1 MSRTRRTALRL
12 WAILPAVLPLL
23 LSCKGE
29 IRSPAATVEGVEP
42 AVVCAVQKTTAITV
56 RGTNFTPLPTRA
68 LTDTPALELPQ
79 LFLAQRTQYDGTA
92 GAAPELRLYD
102 DPAMSHTSW
111 QSATQMGFDV
121 YPGMVLSDYDLGSL
135 GADLPTGLYD
145 VIVQN
150 PDGVRAIRESA
161 LTVVPPPKL
170 TAVTP
175 NPACNEQAEA
185 SFTVTGSNFILLDG
199 QRPTVTFT
207 AVDGNSQAITATT
220 TASASCMTVP
230 APTGVMVMACSE
242 LTVTVPQAALPVTSY
257 KVVVTNPGSA
267 SCVTQEDVR
276 TAIIPAPVITS
287 ATMLAVCS
295 VADTTLQLTGQNFLR
310 INKPS
315 VLTPTVNVNG
325 KQFPTTLDSCMPI
338 TDAPDAEL
346 CTTVNFTIPSGAIAA
361 SGSFPATITNP
372 GQDACS
378 TTMMLTID
386 VVGVPTITNAAPKI
400 ICSGGGNITITGT
413 NLYSGGSALIQNIG
427 SSAYSA
433 TNGTTS
439 IATFSGPLP
448 VGGPYALT
456 VRNQLGCEATLPAAM
471 GITVSPGP
479 AILFVDPPAIPN
491 VTTIQATVYATG
503 VSPPIKTI
511 SIAPTGTANFTS
523 LTLTVNA
530 AFPNRGVVTIP
541 AGLAAG
547 RYDMR
552 LDDQSTCSAFL
563 PQALRVVSTATLTV
577 TSVTPGF
584 GSAAVDTGVVITGTG
599 GTGFV
604 STPRAYLSA
613 SNGTGQALALAAVTF
628 QSATSLSAVVRA
640 GLPPGQYDLIVVNP
654 DGSYGIRR
662 MAYTVTAATS
672 PPPIITS
679 IAPSSFVTGS
689 ATAST
694 ISGSGFRA
702 GATLTVSCQDAAGA
716 AVAGG
721 AGTVTAVTATAISAS
736 ITGTGILC
744 IVRVTNQDG
753 TYFDYSAIGVTNAS
767 LNLTGFK
774 SGTNLTTGRRA
785 LGAAAGRPT
794 PVARF
799 VYAIGGDSGAD
810 NQPTATVEA
819 APTALNGDLGAWF
832 RMPTSLPKALSFQ
845 GIGLIGRFIYAVG
858 GFDGAAAV
866 KDVYRSEI
874 LNPLAAPQVTDAD
887 VRYSAVTG
895 LGAGIYTYRVAA
907 VLSAADPNNP
917 NGETLASDFFP
928 IQLPAAG
935 QGAGKLQV
943 ILFWSTVPNAASYRI
958 YRSPKAND
966 AAGKELLVGS
976 VLATATPLR
985 FIDDGTVTPAG
996 AAALPLGSTGT
1007 WRQIVSLNTSRVAPG
1022 VGVAQDPTD
1031 ATKWYVYAAGGNS
1044 GTVAAPTALNS
1055 VEFLPIT
1062 VMNNGTTQNFT
1073 TWTAATSTLS
1083 KARWSL
1089 AALPATGANNSVVM
1103 SAVDTY
1109 LYAAGG
1115 STSSLTNLDGIIEVA
1130 KVQAGGQ
1137 LAAFADARTAGTGIK
1152 RPGYGGAL
1160 VNNQVM
1166 AFGGFQAGSAQT
1178 NSDTGTMS
1186 SATTVGAFN
1195 ALGNGTLKFPRA
1207 LQGTA
1212 IESAF
1217 VYQLGGANAGVN
1229 TSQNT
1234 TEQTI
1239 W

>member
-12 WAILPAVLPLL
+12 WAVLPAVLPLL

-29 IRSPAATVEGVEP
+29 IRSPAATVEGVAP

-56 RGTNFTPLPTRA
+56 TGTQFTPLPTRA
-68 LTDTPALELPQ
+68 LTDSPALELPQ
-79 LFLAQRTQYDGTA
+79 IFLALRTQYDGTA
-92 GAAPELRLYD
+92 GSAPELRLYD
-102 DPAMSHTSW
+102 DPAMSHVSW
-111 QSATQMGFDV
+111 QSSAQMSFDV

-150 PDGVRAIRESA
+150 PDGVRATRESA

-170 TAVTP
+170 AAVTP
-175 NPACNEQAEA
+175 NPACNEQAES
-185 SFTVTGSNFILLDG
+185 SFTLTGTNFIVLDG

-207 AVDGNSQAITATT
+207 AADGSGQPVTATT
-220 TASASCMTVP
+220 TASASCAAVP
-230 APTGVMVMACSE
+230 SPTGVMVMACTE

-257 KVVVTNPGSA
+257 KVAVTNPGSA
-267 SCVTQEDVR
+267 NCVTQEDVR
-276 TAIIPAPVITS
+276 TAIIPAPVVTS
-287 ATMLAVCS
+287 ATTLAVCS
-295 VADTTLQLTGQNFLR
+295 IADTTLQLVGQNFLR

-315 VLTPTVNVNG
+315 ALNPTVSVNG
-325 KQFPTTLDSCMPI
+325 KQFPTTLDNCMPI
-338 TDAPDAEL
+338 VDAPDAEL

-378 TTMMLTID
+378 TSMMITID

-400 ICSGGGNITITGT
+400 ICSGGGDITITGT
-413 NLYSGGSALIQNIG
+413 NLYSGGTALIQGIAA
-427 SSAYSA
+427 SRYSA
-433 TNGTTS
+433 TNSTS
-439 IATFSGPLP
+439 AVATFSGPLP
-448 VGGPYALT
+448 VGGPYPLT

-511 SIAPTGTANFTS
+511 SIAPAGTATYTN
-523 LTLTVNA
+523 LTLTTNA
-530 AFPNRGVVTIP
+530 LFPNRAVVTIP

-563 PQALRVVSTATLTV
+563 PQALRVVSQATLTV

-584 GSAAVDTGVVITGTG
+584 GSAAVDTGVVIA

-628 QSATSLSAVVRA
+628 QSATSLSAVVRS
-640 GLPPGQYDLIVVNP
+640 GLPAGQYDLIVVNP
-654 DGSYGIRR
+654 DGSYGIKK
-662 MAYTVTAATS
+662 MAYTVTPVAS
-672 PPPIITS
+672 PPPIVTS

-689 ATAST
+689 PTAST
-694 ISGSGFRA
+694 ISGSGFRT
-702 GATLTVSCQDAAGA
+702 GATLTVSCQDAAGV

-721 AGTVTAVTATAISAS
+721 TGTVTAVTATAITAT

-774 SGTNLTTGRRA
+774 NGTNLITGRRA

-799 VYAIGGDSGAD
+799 VYAIGGDNGAD
-810 NQPTATVEA
+810 NQPTSTVEA

-832 RMPTSLPKALSFQ
+832 RLPTSLPKALSFQ
-845 GIGLIGRFIYAVG
+845 GIGLIGRFLYAVG

-895 LGAGIYTYRVAA
+895 LSAGIYTYRVAA
-907 VLSAADPNNP
+907 VMSAADPNNP

-976 VLATATPLR
+976 VLATAMPLR
-985 FIDDGTVTPAG
+985 FVDDGTVTPAG
-996 AAALPLGSTGT
+996 AAPLPLGSTGT
-1007 WRQIVSLNTSRVAPG
+1007 WRQIVSLNTARIAPG
-1022 VGVAQDPTD
+1022 VGVAQDPVD
-1031 ATKWYVYAAGGNS
+1031 ATKWYVYAVGGNS
-1044 GTVAAPTALNS
+1044 STPASPTAVNS
-1055 VEFLPIT
+1055 VEFLPVT
-1062 VMNNGTTQNFT
+1062 VMNNGAAQNFT
-1073 TWTAATSTLS
+1073 TWTAATSTLG
-1083 KARWSL
+1083 KARWAL

-1109 LYAAGG
+1109 LYAASG
-1115 STSSLTNLDGIIEVA
+1115 STSSLTNLDGLIEVA

-1166 AFGGFQAGSAQT
+1166 AFGGFQGGAAANQ
-1178 NSDTGTMS
+1178 SDTGTLS
-1186 SATTVGAFN
+1186 SATTVGNFN

-1217 VYQLGGANAGVN
+1217 VYQLGGASAGVN
-1229 TSQNT
+1229 TAQNT

>member
-12 WAILPAVLPLL
+12 WAVLPAVLPLL

-29 IRSPAATVEGVEP
+29 IRSPAATVEGVSP

-56 RGTNFTPLPTRA
+56 TGTNLTPLPTRA

-79 LFLAQRTQYDGTA
+79 IFLAQRTQYDGTA
-92 GAAPELRLYD
+92 GSAPELRLYD
-102 DPAMSHTSW
+102 DPAMSHVSW
-111 QSATQMGFDV
+111 QSSTQMGFDV

-150 PDGVRAIRESA
+150 PDGVRATRESA

-170 TAVTP
+170 VAVTP
-175 NPACNEQAEA
+175 NPACNEQAES
-185 SFTVTGSNFILLDG
+185 SFTLTGSNFIVLDG

-207 AVDGNSQAITATT
+207 AADGSGQPVTATT
-220 TASASCMTVP
+220 TASASCATVP
-230 APTGVMVMACSE
+230 SPTGVMVQACTE

-257 KVVVTNPGSA
+257 KVAVRNPGSA
-267 SCVTQEDVR
+267 DCVTQEDVR
-276 TAIIPAPVITS
+276 TAIIPAPVVTS
-287 ATMLAVCS
+287 ATTLAVCS
-295 VADTTLQLTGQNFLR
+295 VADTTLQLVGQNFLR

-338 TDAPDAEL
+338 VDAPDAEL

-378 TTMMLTID
+378 TSMMITID
-386 VVGVPTITNAAPKI
+386 VVGVPTITNAAPRI
-400 ICSGGGNITITGT
+400 ICAGGGNITITGT
-413 NLYSGGSALIQNIG
+413 NLYSGGTALIQGIAA
-427 SSAYSA
+427 SQYSA
-433 TNGTTS
+433 TNSTS
-439 IATFSGPLP
+439 AVATFSGPLP
-448 VGGPYALT
+448 VGGPYPLT

-511 SIAPTGTANFTS
+511 SIAPTGTANYTN

-530 AFPNRGVVTIP
+530 AFPNRAVVTIP

-563 PQALRVVSTATLTV
+563 PQALRVVSQATLTV

-584 GSAAVDTGVVITGTG
+584 GSAAVDTGVIIT

-640 GLPPGQYDLIVVNP
+640 GLPAGQYDLIVVNP
-654 DGSYGIRR
+654 DGSYGIRK
-662 MAYTVTAATS
+662 MAYTVTPVAS
-672 PPPIITS
+672 PPPIVTS

-689 ATAST
+689 PTAST
-694 ISGSGFRA
+694 ISGSGFRT
-702 GATLTVSCQDAAGA
+702 GATLTVSCQDAAGV

-721 AGTVTAVTATAISAS
+721 AGTVTAVTATAITAT

-774 SGTNLTTGRRA
+774 NGTNLTTGRRA

-799 VYAIGGDSGAD
+799 VYAIGGDNGAD
-810 NQPTATVEA
+810 NQPTSTVEA
-819 APTALNGDLGAWF
+819 APTALNGDLGTWF
-832 RMPTSLPKALSFQ
+832 RMANSLPKALSFQ
-845 GIGLIGRFIYAVG
+845 GIGLIGRFLYAVG

-895 LGAGIYTYRVAA
+895 LSAGIYTYRVAA
-907 VLSAADPNNP
+907 VMSAADPNNP

-976 VLATATPLR
+976 VLATAMPLR
-985 FIDDGTVTPAG
+985 FIDDGTVLPAG
-996 AAALPLGSTGT
+996 AAPLPLGSTGT
-1007 WRQIVSLNTSRVAPG
+1007 WRQIVSLNTSRIAPG

-1031 ATKWYVYAAGGNS
+1031 PTKWYVYAVGGNS
-1044 GTVAAPTALNS
+1044 STPASPTAVSS
-1055 VEFLPIT
+1055 VEFLPVT
-1062 VMNNGTTQNFT
+1062 VMNNGATQNFT
-1073 TWTAATSTLS
+1073 TWTAATSSLG
-1083 KARWSL
+1083 KARWAL

-1109 LYAAGG
+1109 LYAASG
-1115 STSSLTNLDGIIEVA
+1115 STNSLTNLDGLIEVA
-1130 KVQAGGQ
+1130 KVQSGGQ

-1166 AFGGFQAGSAQT
+1166 AFGGFQGGAAANQ
-1178 NSDTGTMS
+1178 SDTGTLP
-1186 SATTVGAFN
+1186 SATTVGNFN